1 MSREEVEDECREQRP
16 SAREFVNKREE
27 MDVGASW
34 DRPRETVSPSGGLV
48 VADDERAM
56 GDGAG
61 TKPESAPIGCS
72 KALPPPPCVV
82 ELGRGGEGVV
92 DVGAPSTCEK
102 RPSLGQKKTPRHGFE
117 GDLVIRHH
125 PTSPRRRREPATSGG
140 AWRAR
145 GARRA
150 PSACEER
157 SSFGQKKNS
166 AATKKLRGTDLGGL
180 GDPPSPE
187 RAHAPIDGEG
197 ARRRGHLPP
206 NLLLLPEGGSR
217 DMRWTQATSISHIRR
232 NSLLIPK

>member
-1 MSREEVEDECREQRP
+1 ME
-16 SAREFVNKREE
+16 
-27 MDVGASW
+27 VGASW

-48 VADDERAM
+48 VADDERAT
-56 GDGAG
+56 GDRPG
-61 TKPESAPIGCS
+61 TKPESAPIGRS

-102 RPSLGQKKTPRHGFE
+102 RPSLGQKTTPRHGFE
-117 GDLVIRHH
+117 GDWAIRHR
-125 PTSPRRRREPATSGG
+125 PTSPRCRREPATSGHG
-140 AWRAR
+140 AHPPRAR
-145 GARRA
+145 RGRA
-150 PSACEER
+150 WAKKKTPR
-157 SSFGQKKNS
+157 QKKNS
-166 AATKKLRGTDLGGL
+166 AARIWGGL

-217 DMRWTQATSISHIRR
+217 DMRRTRATSISHIRR
-232 NSLLIPK
+232 NSLLIP

>member
-16 SAREFVNKREE
+16 SARESVNKREE
-27 MDVGASW
+27 MEVGASW

-48 VADDERAM
+48 VADDERAT

-61 TKPESAPIGCS
+61 TKPESAPIGRS

-102 RPSLGQKKTPRHGFE
+102 RPSLGQKTTPRHGFE
-117 GDLVIRHH
+117 GDWAIRHR

-150 PSACEER
+150 PSTCEER
-157 SSFGQKKNS
+157 SSLGQKKNS
-166 AATKKLRGTDLGGL
+166 AARIWGGL

-217 DMRWTQATSISHIRR
+217 DMRRTRATSISHIRR
-232 NSLLIPK
+232 NSLLIP